1 MSVRLSSVTLCALL
15 ALATAPRLHAQ
26 FGTPPREVPRPVVPR
41 ILPIDDIRFLSD
53 DRLAGRL
60 TGSPGADTA
69 AAYLARRF
77 GAVGL
82 QPGAGGWYQVF
93 TVQRD
98 APAAQHAHAAGL
110 TGRNVIGVL
119 PGRDPTLR
127 NEAVIVGAHYDH
139 LGLGGFGSLDPDST
153 GKVHNGADDNAS
165 GAAMLIEIAARL
177 EAAPP
182 ARTVV
187 FIAFSGEE
195 LGLLGSSY
203 YVNHPIYPLSTTLA
217 MINLDMVG
225 RLRQKRLIVYGS
237 RTAREFPALLDSL
250 NWHAGLDLRAQ
261 GDGYGPSDQS
271 PFYAAGRPVLH
282 FFTDLH
288 EDYHRTTDDWQ
299 KINVEGLEQVADFTT
314 GLVTALANRA
324 APLTPVTEPPALPGS
339 GTAAAAG
346 YGAYL
351 GTVPDMSG
359 NPAGERL
366 SGVRL
371 VGVRAGSPAERAGL
385 RGDDIITRIGDMNVP
400 DLQAMTDA
408 LRSHQPGDTVA
419 IVIRRGNAVTTLR
432 ATLGARGG

>member
-1 MSVRLSSVTLCALL
+1 MLARIHAAGLAAALTVAAALPLSAQQMG
-15 ALATAPRLHAQ
+15 TAPH
-26 FGTPPREVPRPVVPR
+26 PVVRPAVP
-41 ILPIDDIRFLSD
+41 PIMPLDDIRFLSAGK
-53 DRLAGRL
+53 LAGRL

-77 GAVGL
+77 RAVGL
-82 QPGAGGWYQVF
+82 QPAAGGWFQSF
-93 TVQRD
+93 TVARD
-98 APAAQHAHAAGL
+98 APVAQHAHVAGL
-110 TGRNVIGVL
+110 TGNNVIGLL
-119 PGRDPTLR
+119 PGRDPVLR
-127 NEAVIVGAHYDH
+127 NEAIIVGAHYDH

-165 GAAMLIEIAARL
+165 GAAMLIEIGKRL
-177 EAAPP
+177 AAAPP

-203 YVNHPIYPLSTTLA
+203 YVKKPIYPLATTLA

-237 RTAREFPALLDSL
+237 RTAKEFPALLDSL
-250 NWHAGLDLRAQ
+250 NWHAGLDLKAQ

-271 PFYAAGRPVLH
+271 SFYAAGMPVLH

-299 KINVEGLEQVADFTT
+299 KINVDGFGQVATFVT
-314 GLVTALANRA
+314 GVVTALANRPG
-324 APLTPVTEPPALPGS
+324 PLSPVIATPQVPTLSA
-339 GTAAAAG
+339 TATPG

-351 GTVPDMSG
+351 GTVPDMTDSPG
-359 NPAGERL
+359 
-366 SGVRL
+366 GVRL
-371 VGVRAGSPAERAGL
+371 LGVRAGSPAEQAGL

-408 LRSHQPGDTVA
+408 LRSHQPGDTVD
-419 IVIRRGNAVTTLR
+419 IVVRRGDATTTLR
-432 ATLGARGG
+432 ATLGHRGG